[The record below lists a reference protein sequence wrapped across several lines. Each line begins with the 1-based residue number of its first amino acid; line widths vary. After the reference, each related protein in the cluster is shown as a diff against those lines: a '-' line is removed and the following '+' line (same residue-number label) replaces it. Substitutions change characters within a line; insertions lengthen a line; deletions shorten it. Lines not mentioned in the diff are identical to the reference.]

1 MSIWTDIWKLFFPQC
16 CLICG
21 RILLGGEEHVCVR
34 CLSGLPRMQLHLQ
47 KDNEMEKCF
56 WGKLPIERAA
66 AFLRYT
72 KGGDVQKL
80 LFALKYYGHPDLG
93 RFLGRCIAREWQP
106 SGFFQGVDGII
117 PVPLH
122 RRKQRMRGYNQSRM
136 LAEGLSTVTGIP
148 IWDHLLVRT
157 QYTDSQ
163 TRKGNYERWL
173 NVEDVFACPSPEALC
188 GKHILLVDDVLTT
201 GATLVAC
208 ADALGQIPGMRIS
221 VLTLAMTCDV

>member
-1 MSIWTDIWKLFFPQC
+1 MSLWTDIWNLFFPQC

-21 RILLGGEEHVCVR
+21 KVLQGGEEHVCFR
-34 CLSGLPRMQLHLQ
+34 CFSGLPRADFHFQ

-56 WGKLPIERAA
+56 WGRFPIERAA
-66 AFLRYT
+66 AFFRYT

-80 LFALKYYGHPDLG
+80 LFALKYYGNSDVG
-93 RFLGRCIAREWQP
+93 RFLGRCMAREWQA
-106 SGFFQGVDGII
+106 SGLFRDIDGII

-122 RRKQRMRGYNQSRM
+122 RRKQGMRGYNQSYM
-136 LAEGLSTVTGIP
+136 LAEGISSVTHIP
-148 IWDHLLVRT
+148 LWDNLLLKTRHA
-157 QYTDSQ
+157 DSQ

-173 NVEDVFACPSPEALC
+173 NVKDVFVCPSPEALY

-208 ADALGQIPGMRIS
+208 ADALNGIPDVRIS
-221 VLTLAMTCDV
+221 VATLAMAGDI